1 MKGNDMA
8 ASEIRLQGFPGF
20 AWQHYYALTKPK
32 VVLLISFTT
41 LVGMLLSTQGVTP
54 WQPMLFGLVGIAL
67 AAACGAVINHIID
80 QRIDNLM
87 HRTHWRPFPSGRM
100 DTPHALGFA
109 LLLGAVSM
117 LVLTLLVNPL
127 TALLTFFALIGY
139 AVIYTLFLKRNTPQ
153 NIVWGGLAGAA
164 PPLLGWCAITDQSP
178 ALAVADD
185 HLRLDPAP
193 FLAPGDPAT
202 G

>member
-32 VVLLISFTT
+32 VVLLISFTA

-80 QRIDNLM
+80 QPIDNLM
-87 HRTHWRPFPSGRM
+87 HRTHWRPFPSGHM
-100 DTPHALGFA
+100 DTPHAIGFG
-109 LLLGAVSM
+109 LLLGLGFIYHAYRLLRSEGHEHAM
-117 LVLTLLVNPL
+117 HTFGYSILYLSLLFTLLL
-127 TALLTFFALIGY
+127 ADHYLGIWL
-139 AVIYTLFLKRNTPQ
+139 Q
-153 NIVWGGLAGAA
+153 GGM
-164 PPLLGWCAITDQSP
+164 
-178 ALAVADD
+178 
-185 HLRLDPAP
+185 H
-193 FLAPGDPAT
+193 
-202 G
+202 